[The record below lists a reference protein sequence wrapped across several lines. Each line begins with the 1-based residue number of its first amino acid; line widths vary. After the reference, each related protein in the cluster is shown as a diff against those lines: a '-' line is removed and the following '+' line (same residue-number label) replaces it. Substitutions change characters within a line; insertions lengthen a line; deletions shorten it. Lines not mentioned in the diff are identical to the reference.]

1 MSMNLAF
8 LVLGC
13 AIVFDV
19 ADSLCNLFDPPAKS
33 GQFAS
38 QAHVFRK

>member
-1 MSMNLAF
+1 MNIAF
-8 LVLGC
+8 IVLGC

-19 ADSLCNLFDPPAKS
+19 ADRLCNLFDPPKKL